1 MRKNGK
7 RKAKPLPVVLS
18 EDEQVRIVGVLES
31 ATTPG
36 RLRNLAVVR
45 VFLNTGIR
53 CSELINLKVKDI
65 DWTTGDLMIRE
76 GKGGKDRALAL
87 SDDDL
92 ALLKSYLGSSGI
104 LPSSGIRPVFTSL
117 DGKAPLCGRW
127 LRRWVKRLGEKAGIN
142 KRLHPHAFRHTLAVD
157 LLRTTNS
164 LKVVQD
170 TLGHENIATTTV
182 YARLV
187 NGEVKQ
193 ALKNLRHV
201 KEAPID
207 PTPI

>member
-1 MRKNGK
+1 VRKNGK
-7 RKAKPLPVVLS
+7 RKAKPLPAVLS
-18 EDEQVRIVGVLES
+18 EDEQMRIVGVLES
-31 ATTPG
+31 ASTPG

-45 VFLNTGIR
+45 IFLNTGIR
-53 CSELINLKVKDI
+53 CSELINLTIRDI
-65 DWTTGDLMIRE
+65 DWTTGDFMVRQ

-87 SDDDL
+87 NDDDL
-92 ALLKSYLGSSGI
+92 ALLKSYLSSSGI
-104 LPSSGIRPVFTSL
+104 LSSSGNRLVFTSL
-117 DGKAPLCGRW
+117 DGSKPLCGRW

-142 KRLHPHAFRHTLAVD
+142 KNLHPHLFRHTLACD
-157 LLRTTNS
+157 LLRATNS

-193 ALKNLRHV
+193 ALKNLRNGGPH
-201 KEAPID
+201 
-207 PTPI
+207 